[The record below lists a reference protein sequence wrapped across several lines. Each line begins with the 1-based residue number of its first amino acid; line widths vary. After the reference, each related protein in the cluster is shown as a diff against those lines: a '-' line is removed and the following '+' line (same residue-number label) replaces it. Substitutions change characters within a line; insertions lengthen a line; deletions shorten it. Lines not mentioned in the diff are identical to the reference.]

1 MTPIKVE
8 LLAYTPLH
16 IIAKAIRTCWD
27 SHDKSDAVTMTFC
40 SNCDE
45 DVVAS
50 TDGPLHC
57 GKCGTDLEGAWQ
69 GTTCGPNDRDLIDRI
84 GNKLKHE
91 SVKNHASFTFNISNI
106 TTKTLLALTR
116 HDVGV
121 EFSVQS
127 TRYTTKKS
135 VKSGKAGYTQSKSD
149 LVNTHLETLNSMIK
163 ECVEAGLDND
173 EISML
178 LPQAWQYNLV
188 CTMSVSALQHFLK
201 LRLTDHA
208 HWDITDLA
216 LQLQSAIPSEYKYL
230 FEPATHEN

>member
-16 IIAKAIRTCWD
+16 IIARAIRTCWN
-27 SHDKSDAVTMTFC
+27 SHDKSDTLLYRPSNGGPIVEVTRPM
-40 SNCDE
+40 
-45 DVVAS
+45 
-50 TDGPLHC
+50 
-57 GKCGTDLEGAWQ
+57 
-69 GTTCGPNDRDLIDRI
+69 CGPADRDLIDRI

-91 SVKNHASFTFNISNI
+91 SVKNHATFTFNITGI
-106 TTKTLLALTR
+106 TTKSLLSLTR
-116 HDVGV
+116 HDIGV

-135 VKSGKAGYTQSKSD
+135 VKSGEAGYTQSKSD
-149 LVNTHLETLNSMIK
+149 LVNKHLATLNDMIK

-201 LRLTDHA
+201 LRISNGA
-208 HWDITDLA
+208 HWDIRDLA
-216 LQLQSAIPSEYKYL
+216 LELQAAIPEEYKYL
-230 FEPATHEN
+230 FEQIDA